1 MRRSAAGALLLAF
14 SASAVPAQI
23 APPPSPTPAPTRPSS
38 PSPKSGKPARAPIDF
53 SGTWEIDAAQ
63 SQGMSTSMRDAV
75 ISIRQNGDRIW
86 IEPVDRS
93 RKFLSSEEIVVD
105 GRLYEKALGRGMKG
119 TVQAAWA
126 KDRKSLWI
134 QTVTKNAEGERV
146 AYQRAQWTLKDP
158 NTWMRRTWTVQQDD
172 NRESILVFR
181 RQKAGTAP

>member
-1 MRRSAAGALLLAF
+1 MRRFAAALLVGLSAAAL
-14 SASAVPAQI
+14 SAQI
-23 APPPSPTPAPTRPSS
+23 APPPSPTPAPTKPAPTS
-38 PSPKSGKPARAPIDF
+38 KKKATPARAPIDF

-63 SQGMSTSMRDAV
+63 SQGMSANMREAV

-86 IEPVDRS
+86 MEPVDRS
-93 RKFLSSEEIVVD
+93 RKYLSSEEIVVD

-134 QTVTKNAEGERV
+134 QTVTKNGEGERV

-158 NTWMRRTWTVQQDD
+158 NTWLRRTWTVQQDN
-172 NRESILVFR
+172 NRESLLVFH
-181 RQKAGTAP
+181 RQTTPAQP